1 MIKFKK
7 PPDKIVVVK
16 CPLKL
21 ILKDDKYK
29 PFLFDACYKTNQIVI
44 HTYQFLRLFILQKYN
59 NKIEIPPITK
69 DTIKMVFKSLIKEGR
84 GPKSKGNNSKLLDE
98 FNKFYEEQ
106 YKNLGLNDKLDG
118 SYLSQI
124 LDNQSTDMLTNIEN
138 NIKLHF
144 FKYVNRF
151 VNSCFKKINNN
162 LVEKAENG
170 KKTELRK
177 ELSKDVYE
185 IKQDLLNNTLKSN
198 KKYHKWIET
207 HRNNIF
213 PKEFKNSYEFDIQNE
228 PQKYIKSMIYMCE
241 QIEKEGTKLFQFF
254 PLRTDITLKNI
265 QLDTKSLIEIF
276 IREDKNSYLKNIE
289 SCKEKIWK
297 MIFKLDNHIFKQ
309 SNYVFDYVIS
319 TDCYSVSIK
328 MLNKNNIEEENKK
341 KTNKKN
347 KKSQNAKLTKEMTQE
362 QKEQFKK
369 NEETKKKTKET
380 EFKLKLKEKKDKEKE
395 DFKKLPKE
403 EQKKLREKQKEENK
417 KKKLESGEE
426 CQYIDDL
433 NDKQLKE
440 LDNNNFTTIDIG
452 IKNIFFMKN
461 KKGVRFRY
469 TNRKHAF
476 RIRRFKYQKI
486 IKKHKDANNITPI
499 ENELSNYNSKSV
511 NFNKFKDFI
520 LNKNRVN
527 GLLFEKYNNEKFR
540 KYKWYGFLNRKKA
553 DAKLIRELKK
563 IFGKDSIMILGDAS
577 ISNGVCKK
585 GNISTPNT
593 KLNKLIK
600 ENFKTYYIDEFRT
613 SKLHYKTEEPCDN
626 LYHIDNNNDKTKRKE
641 RKIHSVLTFKMEKK
655 QSGCINRD
663 ENAVNNMLKI
673 VNHQIK
679 YKERPLR
686 YRRDYDLTK
695 GSNPT
700 KKIIKSTKKSKLNM
714 GQVEQLAL
722 K

>member
-1 MIKFKK
+1 MIKFKN
-7 PPDKIVVVK
+7 PPDKIVTVK

-29 PFLFDACYKTNQIVI
+29 PFIFDACYRTNQIVI
-44 HTYQFLRLFILQKYN
+44 HTYQFLRLWILHKYN
-59 NKIEIPPITK
+59 NKQQIPEITK
-69 DTIKMVFKSLIKEGR
+69 ETIKMAFKTFVKEGR
-84 GPKSKGNNSKLLDE
+84 GPKPKGNNLKQLNE
-98 FNKFYEEQ
+98 FIKFYEEH
-106 YKNLGLNDKLDG
+106 YKNLGLPNKLNG
-118 SYLSQI
+118 TYLSQI
-124 LDNQSTDMLTNIEN
+124 LNNMATDMKTNIDN

-151 VNSCFKKINNN
+151 VNSSFKKINSQ
-162 LVEKAENG
+162 LIEKAEHG
-170 KKTELRK
+170 KKSELRK

-198 KKYHKWIET
+198 VKYHGWIKT

-213 PKEFKNSYEFDIQNE
+213 PKEFKNSYEFDVQNE

-241 QIEKEGTKLFQFF
+241 QIEKEETKLFQFF
-254 PLRTDITLKNI
+254 PLRTDIILKNI

-276 IREDKNSYLKNIE
+276 IRDDKNDLLKDVE
-289 SCKEKIWK
+289 SNKNKIWNL
-297 MIFKLDNHIFKQ
+297 IFKLDNPIFKQ
-309 SNYVFDYVIS
+309 KKYVFDYVIN
-319 TDCYSVSIK
+319 TECYSTSIK
-328 MLNKNNIEEENKK
+328 MLNKNNVESEKVKK
-341 KTNKKN
+341 NNMKNKKN
-347 KKSQNAKLTKEMTQE
+347 ENAKLTKEMNE
-362 QKEQFKK
+362 EEKEQFKK
-369 NEETKKKTKET
+369 NEKIKKKNKET

-395 DFKKLPKE
+395 EFKKLPKE
-403 EQKKLREKQKEENK
+403 EQKKLKDKQKEEIK
-417 KKKLESGEE
+417 KQKLESGEE

-433 NDKQLKE
+433 NDAQLKE
-440 LDNNNFTTIDIG
+440 LDKNNFTSIDVG
-452 IKNIFFMKN
+452 IRVPIYMKN
-461 KKGVRFRY
+461 KSGVRFRY

-527 GLLFEKYNNEKFR
+527 GLLFDKYNNEIFR

-563 IFGKDSIMILGDAS
+563 IFGKDSIMILGDCS
-577 ISNGVCKK
+577 LKGNCKK

-626 LYHIDNNNDKTKRKE
+626 LCHIDNNKDKTKRKE
-641 RKIHSVLTFKMEKK
+641 RKIHAVLTFKMEKK

-663 ENAVNNMLKI
+663 ENAVNNMIKI

-679 YKERPLR
+679 YKERPLK

-695 GSNPT
+695 GSNPPEI
-700 KKIIKSTKKSKLNM
+700 KKIKLTKKSIKNK
-714 GQVEQLAL
+714 GQVEQLVL
-722 K
+722 

>member
-1 MIKFKK
+1 MVKFKK

-29 PFLFDACYKTNQIVI
+29 PFLFDACFRTNQIII
-44 HTYQFLRLFILQKYN
+44 HTYQFLRLWILQKYN
-59 NKIEIPPITK
+59 NKIDIPPITK

-84 GPKSKGNNSKLLDE
+84 GPKSKGNNSKLLNE

-124 LDNQSTDMLTNIEN
+124 LDNQSTDILTNIEN

-144 FKYVNRF
+144 LKYVNRF

-162 LVEKAENG
+162 LVEKAENA

-185 IKQDLLNNTLKSN
+185 IKQDLLHNTLKSN
-198 KKYHKWIET
+198 QKYHKWINL

-213 PKEFKNSYEFDIQNE
+213 SKEFKNSYEFDIQNE
-228 PQKYIKSMIYMCE
+228 PQKYIKSTIYMCE

-276 IREDKNSYLKNIE
+276 IREDKNLYLKNIE
-289 SCKEKIWK
+289 ACKEKIWN
-297 MIFKLDNHIFKQ
+297 MIFKLNNPIFKQ
-309 SNYVFDYVIS
+309 KNFIFDYVIS

-328 MLNKNNIEEENKK
+328 MLNKNNIEKEKKK

-347 KKSQNAKLTKEMTQE
+347 KKVSNAKLTKEMTQE
-362 QKEQFKK
+362 QKEEFKK

-380 EFKLKLKEKKDKEKE
+380 EFKSKSKEKKDKEKE
-395 DFKKLPKE
+395 EFKKLPKD
-403 EQKKLREKQKEENK
+403 EQKKLRDKQKEEIK

-461 KKGVRFRY
+461 KKGIRFRY
-469 TNRKHAF
+469 TNKKHAF
-476 RIRRFKYQKI
+476 RIKRFKYQKI
-486 IKKHKDANNITPI
+486 IKKHKDANNITSV

-511 NFNKFKDFI
+511 NFIKFKDFI

-527 GLLFEKYNNEKFR
+527 GLLFEKYNNEIFR

-553 DAKLIRELKK
+553 NAKLIRELKK
-563 IFGKDSIMILGDAS
+563 IFGKDSIMILGDAGLKG
-577 ISNGVCKK
+577 NCKK

-626 LYHIDNNNDKTKRKE
+626 LYHIDNNKDKTKRKE

-686 YRRDYDLTK
+686 YRRDYDLIK
-695 GSNPT
+695 GSNLPN
-700 KKIIKSTKKSKLNM
+700 KIIKSTKKSKLNI

-722 K
+722 

>member
-16 CPLKL
+16 CPLKI
-21 ILKDDKYK
+21 ILQDDKYK
-29 PFLFDACYKTNQIVI
+29 PFLFDACFRTNQIVI
-44 HTYQFLRLFILQKYN
+44 HTYQFLRLWILQKYN
-59 NKIEIPPITK
+59 NKIEIPQITK

-106 YKNLGLNDKLDG
+106 YKNLGLDEKLDG

-144 FKYVNRF
+144 YKYVNRF

-170 KKTELRK
+170 KKTEIRK
-177 ELSKDVYE
+177 VLSKDVYE

-198 KKYHKWIET
+198 KKYHNWINL

-289 SCKEKIWK
+289 ACKEKIWN
-297 MIFKLDNHIFKQ
+297 MIFKLNNPVFKQ

-328 MLNKNNIEEENKK
+328 MLNKNNIDEEKKK

-347 KKSQNAKLTKEMTQE
+347 KKISNAKLTKKMKE
-362 QKEQFKK
+362 QKEEFKK

-395 DFKKLPKE
+395 EFKKLPKE
-403 EQKKLREKQKEENK
+403 EQKEENK

-433 NDKQLKE
+433 NDTQLKE
-440 LDNNNFTTIDIG
+440 LNNNDFTVIDIG
-452 IKNIFFMKN
+452 IKTPLHMKN
-461 KKGVRFRY
+461 KKGVRLRY

-527 GLLFEKYNNEKFR
+527 RVLFEKYNNEIFR

-626 LYHIDNNNDKTKRKE
+626 LYYIDNNKDKTKRKE
-641 RKIHSVLTFKMEKK
+641 RKIYSVLTFKMEKK

-663 ENAVNNMLKI
+663 ENAVNNMIKI

-679 YKERPLR
+679 YKERPLK
-686 YRRDYDLTK
+686 YRRDYDLIK
-695 GSNPT
+695 GSNPPKTKVIKRT
-700 KKIIKSTKKSKLNM
+700 KKIILNK

-722 K
+722 